1 MKGNAMKTS
10 MKAPLLLLFGA
21 TVALSGLAAF
31 GQSTATDSKTS
42 DTQKKAADFSAKE
55 KAMQAASRN
64 SSGAAMPT
72 STEAVGL
79 NQNKDAGKESAAAE
93 LSLQIP
99 HGSRP
104 VDKNAKAVAPIKNI
118 SKMTPEERNELRT
131 AVVKDAKP

>member
-1 MKGNAMKTS
+1 MT
-10 MKAPLLLLFGA
+10 APLLLLFGA

-31 GQSTATDSKTS
+31 GQPIATDSKATDS
-42 DTQKKAADFSAKE
+42 KARETQKKATDFAAKE

-79 NQNKDAGKESAAAE
+79 NKNRDAGKEAAAAE
-93 LSLQIP
+93 LAMQIP

-104 VDKNAKAVAPIKNI
+104 VDKNAEAVAPIKNI
-118 SKMTPEERNELRT
+118 SKMTPEERNELRNS
-131 AVVKDAKP
+131 VVKGAKP